1 MNFKKVVSVIVGVAL
16 GYCVYNIIKEL
27 ISPIPEDTEEYED
40 FDDFFDEE
48 LDGEI

>member
-40 FDDFFDEE
+40 FDEE